1 MVELAHAEVACGK
14 EEQSGVEHGGKADSA
29 MAPGRVAHGGAA
41 HSDEADCIRDQLIS
55 Y

>member
-1 MVELAHAEVACGK
+1 
-14 EEQSGVEHGGKADSA
+14 

-41 HSDEADCIRDQLIS
+41 HSDEADCIRDHLMS